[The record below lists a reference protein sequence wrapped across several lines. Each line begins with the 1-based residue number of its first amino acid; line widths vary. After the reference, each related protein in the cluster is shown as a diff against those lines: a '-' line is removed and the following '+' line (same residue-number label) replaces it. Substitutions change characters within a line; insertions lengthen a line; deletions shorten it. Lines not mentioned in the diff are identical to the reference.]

1 MKIGYL
7 GPQGTFSQM
16 AADKYAQSLSNFNK
30 EIEVIP
36 FSKIPDILKAVD
48 NGEIDEGV
56 VPFEILQE
64 HVGEVIGDGLGVDHD
79 AGLPVVV
86 ERCRGPI
93 H

>member
-56 VPFEILQE
+56 VPFENQ
-64 HVGEVIGDGLGVDHD
+64 
-79 AGLPVVV
+79 
-86 ERCRGPI
+86 
-93 H
+93 